1 VKAIEV
7 YAGVGGLGIGL
18 EAAGIQVVH
27 GHDIDPKVH
36 RVRYA
41 NGISGYLADASD
53 ISMLGSRIAFGY
65 DMICGG
71 PPCQD
76 FSIAGHQI
84 PGKRAELTVSF
95 ALLIGAARPE
105 WFLYENVRR
114 AGFSRQYQKA
124 RRLFKGY
131 GYGLT
136 ELVLDT
142 ADYTVP
148 QSRKRFVVIGRMH
161 ERDGFLDVAIKA
173 EESPRRPISDILDPS
188 DPDDAKLIRIGG
200 YFTRPFGDGRG
211 VRRLDEPAPA
221 VYRTFR
227 QPPYGKDLETRN
239 PKDHIPAWNA
249 HEITQEQMSR
259 IQGFPRDFDWYST
272 GATDTEIDVMI
283 ANAVPPPF
291 AYYLGKVIKAR
302 HSGKDIPQIDPR
314 FRAYLEKK
322 KTKGKKLSK
331 PAVANILSRLNRARR
346 LLEGRTFADIDLET
360 TAIDK
365 ISEKKKFDVRLSS
378 DLRTVCRL
386 YSEWLSRNTKKSR
399 FDLPSKPWKPL
410 FGRRETPWEPRWI
423 PSEPVAW
430 VAEHDLVP
438 AQTVPLSAKAL
449 GINLNGARRG
459 KSKTNEEAYLA
470 DMSAQDFDPDP
481 PTDYRLSPS
490 AGDPAELWRPD
501 GYDDPLQ
508 DPDYAEYLASLKGDD

>member
-1 VKAIEV
+1 MKAIEV

-18 EAAGIQVVH
+18 EAAGIEVVH

-53 ISMLGSRIAFGY
+53 ISMLASRIAFGY

-76 FSIAGHQI
+76 FSVAGHQI

-95 ALLIGAARPE
+95 ALLIGACRPE
-105 WFLYENVRR
+105 WFMYENVRR

-142 ADYTVP
+142 ASYTVP

-161 ERDGFLDVAIKA
+161 ERDGFLEAAIQA
-173 EESPRRPISDILDPS
+173 ESTAPQPISTILDPA
-188 DPDDAKLIRIGG
+188 DPDDANLIRIGG

-227 QPPYGKDLETRN
+227 DPPYGKDLEARN
-239 PKDHIPAWNA
+239 PKDHIPAWEA
-249 HEITQEQMSR
+249 HEITQPQMSR
-259 IQGFPRDFDWYST
+259 IQGFPRDFDWYSA
-272 GATDTEIDVMI
+272 GATVKEIDVMI

-302 HSGKDIPQIDPR
+302 HTGKDIPKIDPR
-314 FRAYLEKK
+314 FRTYLEKK

-346 LLEGRTFADIDLET
+346 LLNGRTFADVDLET
-360 TAIDK
+360 NTIDK
-365 ISEKKKFDVRLSS
+365 ISAKKQFDVRLSS
-378 DLRTVCRL
+378 DLRTVCRT
-386 YSEWLSRNTKKSR
+386 YSKWLSENTKKSR
-399 FDLPSKPWKPL
+399 FDLAPKPWKPL
-410 FGRRETPWEPRWI
+410 FGRRETSWEPRWI
-423 PSEPVAW
+423 ASEPVAW
-430 VAEHDLVP
+430 VAEHELVP
-438 AQTVPLSAKAL
+438 AQTMPLSAKAL
-449 GINLNGARRG
+449 GISLNGRGRR
-459 KSKTNEEAYLA
+459 KNKTDEKAYLA
-470 DMSAQDFDPDP
+470 HKAEQDFDPHPED
-481 PTDYRLSPS
+481 DGRLSPP
-490 AGDPAELWRPD
+490 ALDPDEMWRPD
-501 GYDDPLQ
+501 GYDD
-508 DPDYAEYLASLKGDD
+508 D